1 MISSALTEPVAL
13 PGGAHFHFQPPR
25 VKRTA
30 GTGTKPPRDLY
41 CKDAFWTV
49 DIRQTW
55 ARDHPAPTPTW
66 LVVHRI
72 LRARAG
78 PGIPRIVRLQAAFR
92 LSRGWDATVSTLV
105 PTRLLPVFAW
115 RFLTSVPGFSKNS
128 EALWTSLLSSLRIGT
143 LHEAKAIW
151 KLQLNSRDYT
161 TEQCKSA
168 GLHARAIRHV
178 AKSSRPA
185 SCAQR
190 RVQATVRVRA
200 RAPTDRATEV
210 SISAARR
217 ANARAHRSRGRRL
230 VPGGLVGGE
239 TRGVCLDP

>member
-1 MISSALTEPVAL
+1 MVHGPGLGRVICSALTEPVVL

-78 PGIPRIVRLQAAFR
+78 PGIPRIVRLRAAFR
-92 LSRGWDATVSTLV
+92 AAGMQRFQHSCLLGYSLSLHG
-105 PTRLLPVFAW
+105 VFSRPSLASPKIQ
-115 RFLTSVPGFSKNS
+115 RHSGRPCC
-128 EALWTSLLSSLRIGT
+128 LLSASVRYM
-143 LHEAKAIW
+143 
-151 KLQLNSRDYT
+151 KLKLS
-161 TEQCKSA
+161 
-168 GLHARAIRHV
+168 G
-178 AKSSRPA
+178 SS
-185 SCAQR
+185 S
-190 RVQATVRVRA
+190 
-200 RAPTDRATEV
+200 
-210 SISAARR
+210 
-217 ANARAHRSRGRRL
+217 
-230 VPGGLVGGE
+230 
-239 TRGVCLDP
+239 